1 VGVLVP
7 RTLHPVLL
15 CSWLLL
21 AGGCERHASV
31 SPTVA
36 ASSLADVTSLES
48 IELQKGAG
56 EPIKA
61 GQKAAVQYTGWLYE
75 ASAADKKGKEF
86 DSSQN
91 SGQPFKFTLGAG
103 EVIKGWDQGIAGM
116 KVAERRRLIIPP
128 ALGYGD
134 AGAGDGV
141 IPPGATL
148 VFDVELVGIE

>member
-1 VGVLVP
+1 MFTARAIYGGLSCIV
-7 RTLHPVLL
+7 
-15 CSWLLL
+15 LLL
-21 AGGCERHASV
+21 AVGCGDRNPPA

-36 ASSLADVTSLES
+36 APSAPAVSALES
-48 IELQKGAG
+48 IELAQGSG
-56 EPIKA
+56 EPIKP

-86 DSSQN
+86 DSSQS

-103 EVIKGWDQGIAGM
+103 DVIKGWDQGIAGM

-128 ALGYGD
+128 GLGYGD

>member
-1 VGVLVP
+1 MLTP
-7 RTLHPVLL
+7 RVTYPILL
-15 CSWLLL
+15 CTWLLL
-21 AGGCERHASV
+21 AGGCQRQPPV
-31 SPTVA
+31 SPTGA
-36 ASSLADVTSLES
+36 ATSLPDVTSLQS
-48 IELQKGAG
+48 IELAKGAG

-91 SGQPFKFTLGAG
+91 GGQPFKFTLGAG

-134 AGAGDGV
+134 AGAGEGV

-148 VFDVELVGIE
+148 VFDVELVGME

>member
-1 VGVLVP
+1 
-7 RTLHPVLL
+7 
-15 CSWLLL
+15 
-21 AGGCERHASV
+21 
-31 SPTVA
+31 
-36 ASSLADVTSLES
+36 LES

-103 EVIKGWDQGIAGM
+103 EVIKGWDQGI
-116 KVAERRRLIIPP
+116 IPP